1 MKLMYSTLFLVLIA
15 IPLTAIAETEDQ
27 ALARQLANP
36 LAKLI
41 QIPLDFSFDTGLGA
55 DGDGERMLLNFKPV
69 VPFSFSENWNIISRT
84 VIPIVSLDNLTPSS
98 DSEFGLGDAVQSFFF
113 SPKIVGDS
121 GWIWGAGPVFILPT
135 STNDFT
141 GLGETG
147 AGLTAVALKQQG
159 KSWTYGALVNYIV
172 DINSD
177 TPIETSLLQPFVS
190 YRTSSA
196 VTFSVNS
203 EATFDGTS
211 DEWAIPVKFS
221 VSKLMRF
228 GKLPVSLGAG
238 IRYWLDSPPGG
249 LEGFG
254 FVASM
259 NIILPR

>member
-1 MKLMYSTLFLVLIA
+1 MKLAHLTLFLLLITL
-15 IPLTAIAETEDQ
+15 PLTAIAETDEQ
-27 ALARQLANP
+27 ALARPLANP

-41 QIPLDFSFDTGLGA
+41 QIPMDFSYDTGLGA
-55 DGDGERMLLNFKPV
+55 DGEGERTLLNLKPV

-84 VIPIVSLDNLTPSS
+84 VIPIVSLDKVNPNG
-98 DSEFGLGDAVQSFFF
+98 DSEFGLGDTVQSLFF

-121 GWIWGAGPVFILPT
+121 GWIWGVGPVFILPT

-172 DINSD
+172 DVNSD
-177 TPIETSLLQPFVS
+177 TEIETSLWQPFVS
-190 YRTSSA
+190 YRTPSA
-196 VTFSVNS
+196 VTYSLNA
-203 EATFDGTS
+203 EATFDGTT
-211 DEWAIPVKFS
+211 DEWTVPVKFS

-238 IRYWLDSPPGG
+238 VRYWLDSPQGG
-249 LEGFG
+249 LDGWG